1 MDGDKVDRCAWN
13 MFAAANDILSMVGV
27 DRATMDRATLVR
39 DIAEE
44 ILKTNKGDP
53 DDGA

>member
-13 MFAAANDILSMVGV
+13 MFAAANDKLSMAGV
-27 DRATMDRATLVR
+27 DRATMARDPQVR

-44 ILKTNKGDP
+44 IL
-53 DDGA
+53 